1 MRTSFRSTLIASSRC
16 INDEKTVLYS
26 MNKLTPIF
34 KDQLFFNDTCQA
46 LILEY
51 LLVRVVGERLSCTP
65 NLQFYLNVRDYT
77 K

>member
-1 MRTSFRSTLIASSRC
+1 
-16 INDEKTVLYS
+16 

-34 KDQLFFNDTCQA
+34 KDQLVFNDTCQA

-65 NLQFYLNVRDYT
+65 NSQFYLRLRMRN
-77 K
+77 